1 MRRRSSLQR
10 REKGFTFI
18 ELMVVIFIIGLA
30 ASAVILAIPDEGG
43 SVYAEA
49 ERFAARAKAAR
60 DNAIIE
66 SRPAALRLGPE
77 GYALSVRRAG
87 EWRESGRFEW
97 ASGTR
102 VGLAGGEADQARAFV
117 QHHRVAEQA
126 VRRGAAA
133 GRDAGGA
140 RSRRGGK
147 YAAEIRERR
156 VLVAQPRQR
165 GREGRVDQVR
175 AQAVADHQH
184 RHAACAH
191 RMYS

>member
-30 ASAVILAIPDEGG
+30 SSAVILAIPDEGG

-102 VGLAGGEADQARAFV
+102 VGLAGGAQGGTRFDSTGLAVPLRLTLERGDR
-117 QHHRVAEQA
+117 RVAVDIGHDGSIL
-126 VRRGAAA
+126 VRR
-133 GRDAGGA
+133 
-140 RSRRGGK
+140 
-147 YAAEIRERR
+147 
-156 VLVAQPRQR
+156 
-165 GREGRVDQVR
+165 
-175 AQAVADHQH
+175 
-184 RHAACAH
+184 
-191 RMYS
+191 